1 MHRSITNSFRSFMK
15 TTAVSTGLS
24 DFHKMT
30 VTVMKSTFPKA
41 QPKIMKYRDFSKYKK
56 EEFGKDL
63 KMKLIRQPQITYET
77 FENVFLKTLDEFA
90 PQKTKVVRANHKPYV
105 TKEMR
110 KAIILRSQL
119 QNKLFTYGID
129 AYRRAFKHQMN
140 YCNRMY
146 KRKRKRF
153 YCNLNLNS
161 INDNKKFWNTMKPLF
176 GDKGGSKDNTSL

>member
-110 KAIILRSQL
+110 KAIMLRSQL
-119 QNKLFTYGID
+119 QNKLFTYGTD
-129 AYRRAFKHQMN
+129 AYQGH
-140 YCNRMY
+140 
-146 KRKRKRF
+146 
-153 YCNLNLNS
+153 LNT
-161 INDNKKFWNTMKPLF
+161 I
-176 GDKGGSKDNTSL
+176 